1 MRHSLQLAVWILIF
15 ALFACVPATAMTVAE
30 ITASAK
36 NVTAERFPDADS
48 VLVYDLEEI
57 TYQPDGL
64 GTSTDDFYQKVLNE
78 SGRKQL
84 RELSFRYNST
94 YEKLEV
100 LAVEIIRPDGKT
112 VKIDPASGRETINSS
127 QMGSNIYDPAN
138 KVFTI
143 AVPGLEI
150 GDMLHVRRRE
160 TSLKARVP
168 GQWSGYNVLQ
178 ADVPFLYYEVRI
190 NAPESRPLAA
200 KAIKDEVPGT
210 VSFQEKRENGR
221 ILYTWIARNVPQII
235 PEPGMPPVYTTVQR
249 LLTSTAKDW
258 KEISRWYYQVS
269 RPRLDAVTP
278 AIREK
283 TAELIRNCRTPEEKI
298 MALFQFVSQQVRYMG
313 ITAESEAPGYA
324 ATRRPC
330 WSLCSNWPDSRRS
343 RCSSSPEIPRTTRCQ
358 TTTSTMLSPRSNS
371 PRGNTS

>member
-1 MRHSLQLAVWILIF
+1 MKHSLQFAVWILIL
-15 ALFACVPATAMTVAE
+15 ALFAGVPATAMTVAE

-36 NVTAERFPDADS
+36 NATAERFPDADS

-64 GTSTDDFYQKVLNE
+64 GTGTDDFYQKVLNE

-100 LAVEIIRPDGKT
+100 LTVEIIRPDGKI
-112 VKIDPASGRETINSS
+112 VKIDPASGRETIDAS

-150 GDMLHVRRRE
+150 GDMLHVKSRE
-160 TSLKARVP
+160 TTLKARIP

-190 NAPESRPLAA
+190 NAPEDLPRIFDRFYRCDKARGRESGSSGLGLTIA
-200 KAIKDEVPGT
+200 KNIIEIMGGQIT
-210 VSFQEKRENGR
+210 VSSVKGQGTTFK
-221 ILYTWIARNVPQII
+221 IVLY
-235 PEPGMPPVYTTVQR
+235 
-249 LLTSTAKDW
+249 
-258 KEISRWYYQVS
+258 
-269 RPRLDAVTP
+269 
-278 AIREK
+278 
-283 TAELIRNCRTPEEKI
+283 
-298 MALFQFVSQQVRYMG
+298 
-313 ITAESEAPGYA
+313 
-324 ATRRPC
+324 
-330 WSLCSNWPDSRRS
+330 
-343 RCSSSPEIPRTTRCQ
+343 
-358 TTTSTMLSPRSNS
+358 
-371 PRGNTS
+371 